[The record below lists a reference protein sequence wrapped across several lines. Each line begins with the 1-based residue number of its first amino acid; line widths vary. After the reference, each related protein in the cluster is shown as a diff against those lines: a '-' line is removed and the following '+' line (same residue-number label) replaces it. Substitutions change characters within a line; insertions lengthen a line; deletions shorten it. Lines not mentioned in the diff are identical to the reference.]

1 MDDVRELADIF
12 LEAARL
18 ASGRIMAIYQTD
30 FTVESKSDQSPVTEA
45 DLAAETAILNH
56 LSENNVLIPIVSE
69 ESVAAGIIPDIDQ
82 SYILVDPLDGTREFV
97 NRNGEFT
104 VNIALV
110 VDGEP
115 VLGVVFAP
123 VLNEA
128 FWGMKGEGAYRAP
141 IEASA
146 KEIVSAATPIEV
158 ARPADG
164 SGLKAVASRSHLS
177 PETEAFLS
185 ANPIA
190 DIVSFGSSLKLCRL
204 AQGMAD
210 VYPRLSP
217 TNQWDIAAGDAV
229 LRAAGGNT
237 ITPRGETFQYRA
249 PRPLRA
255 SGFLNSWFVAH
266 GGFDPAR
273 LVL

>member
-1 MDDVRELADIF
+1 MNDVRELLDIS

-18 ASGRIMAIYQTD
+18 ASVRIMAIYQTEFSVD
-30 FTVESKSDQSPVTEA
+30 SKADQSPVTEA
-45 DLAAETAILNH
+45 DLAAETAILTH
-56 LSENNVLIPIVSE
+56 LAANNVLIPIVSE
-69 ESVAAGIIPDIDQ
+69 ESVAAGIIPDIDH

-104 VNIALV
+104 VNIALIV
-110 VDGEP
+110 GGEP
-115 VLGVVFAP
+115 VLGIVLVPA
-123 VLNEA
+123 LNEA
-128 FWGMKGEGAYRAP
+128 FWGIKGEGAFVAP
-141 IEASA
+141 ILSGAGEMLT
-146 KEIVSAATPIEV
+146 AATSIEV
-158 ARPADG
+158 AHPVDG
-164 SGLKAVASRSHLS
+164 AGLKAVASRSHLS

-204 AQGMAD
+204 AQGIAD

-229 LRAAGGNT
+229 LRAAGGNV
-237 ITPRGETFQYRA
+237 ITPKRQTFQYRA
-249 PRPLRA
+249 PNPLRA

-266 GGFDPAR
+266 GGIDPDR
-273 LVL
+273 LIL

>member
-1 MDDVRELADIF
+1 MNDVRELVDIF
-12 LEAARL
+12 VEAARL
-18 ASGRIMAIYQTD
+18 ASARIMAIYQTD
-30 FTVESKSDQSPVTEA
+30 FTVETKSDQSPVTDA
-45 DLAAETAILNH
+45 DLAAETAILKH
-56 LSENNVLIPIVSE
+56 LAENNVLIPIVSE

-104 VNIALV
+104 VNIALI

-115 VLGVVFAP
+115 VLGIVLVP

-128 FWGMKGEGAYRAP
+128 FWGMKGEGAFVAP
-141 IEASA
+141 ILSSA
-146 KEIVSAATPIEV
+146 REIVAAAVPIEV

-164 SGLKAVASRSHLS
+164 NGLKAVASRSHLS
-177 PETEAFLS
+177 SETEAFLA

-190 DIVSFGSSLKLCRL
+190 DIVSYGSSLKLCRL

-229 LRAAGGNT
+229 LRAAGGN
-237 ITPRGETFQYRA
+237 IVTPARQTFQYRV
-249 PRPLRA
+249 PKPLRA

-266 GGFDPAR
+266 GGIDPAR